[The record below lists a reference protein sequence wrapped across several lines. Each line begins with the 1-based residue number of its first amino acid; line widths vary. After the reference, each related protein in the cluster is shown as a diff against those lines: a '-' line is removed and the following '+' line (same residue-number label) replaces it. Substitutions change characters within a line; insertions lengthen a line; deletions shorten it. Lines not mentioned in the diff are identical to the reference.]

1 MNTNTNNDARD
12 LRLPA
17 AGLVLGAIAFSTAD
31 LLRRAVEPAKIDAT
45 TLTAAVHDH
54 PGAWTAAGLLAA
66 AAAFLLLPGVLA
78 AGRAARGRGFALTAI
93 GSCLTAVGLLGSLLH
108 TAGYYGLYGAYAKS
122 GADTAAVHAIDKAS
136 DGYPVFG
143 IGIGLF
149 MVGML
154 LGPIL
159 LTIGMRRAARVPVWV
174 PVAAVVFA
182 VSGAVGGVLA
192 GIIGV
197 IAAAAAFGS
206 VGASLLRQ
214 DEAVPGSMSA
224 AVTTSA

>member
-1 MNTNTNNDARD
+1 
-12 LRLPA
+12 
-17 AGLVLGAIAFSTAD
+17 
-31 LLRRAVEPAKIDAT
+31 
-45 TLTAAVHDH
+45 
-54 PGAWTAAGLLAA
+54 
-66 AAAFLLLPGVLA
+66 LPGLLA

-93 GSCLTAVGLLGSLLH
+93 GSSLTAVGLLGSLLH
-108 TAGYYGLYGAYAKS
+108 TAGYYGMYGAYAKS
-122 GADTAAVHAIDKAS
+122 GADTVAVHAIDKTS
-136 DGYPVFG
+136 GGYPVFG

-182 VSGAVGGVLA
+182 VSGAVGGLPA

-197 IAAAAAFGS
+197 TAAAATFGS
-206 VGASLLRQ
+206 VGLSLLHH
-214 DEAVPGSMSA
+214 DEAVSGPMTA
-224 AVTTSA
+224 AVATSA